1 MSVRVSDFYEERVQ
15 WAFENAPSDPARR
28 KERRFRSQP
37 CAGCGSELGWEMDGL
52 CHACH
57 SQEVQER
64 YELSCQADDV
74 IEEQDRAGWKSWYAK
89 EER

>member
-1 MSVRVSDFYEERVQ
+1 MSDLYEDRVQ
-15 WAFENAPSDPARR
+15 WAIENAPSDPARL

-37 CAGCGSELGWEMDGL
+37 CAECGSEFVGMSGL
-52 CHACH
+52 CYECFDKETAD
-57 SQEVQER
+57 R

-89 EER
+89 EGERG